1 LRFVSTYQLGHV
13 PALAEGVAAN
23 KINPFLIVFTGE
35 ADHPS
40 GQRAFPRRGSTR
52 GSRIRTSSISDV
64 AGPLPFPFQREVA
77 DSVDIK
83 PLFGL
88 GGVLIAAVA
97 SEFNDQVTSIA
108 LADVCGA
115 LGIGHDSGTWI
126 ESLYVSAEIIGMAI
140 SPWLLMTF
148 TLRRWTLFAIALC
161 GASSVLIPFSP
172 NIEAIYA
179 LRLLQGLAGGMIIPL
194 LMTTAF
200 RVLTPDIRLYGL
212 AVYAL
217 TATFTPALAATMAA
231 FWTDAVGWRF
241 VFLQAIPLCSLAGVL
256 VWYCLHQDQP
266 RYERFRLLDWRG
278 MLLLMIGTG
287 ALSTMLQQ
295 GDRLDWFNSRLICV
309 LALGSAIAIPLLLIN
324 EWFHPLPLL
333 KLQMLGRRNFAYG
346 MLALFTF
353 LIISQSGSTVPLRY
367 LQEVQGYRPLQS
379 NLITLEIAA
388 LQLVMLPAMALLLD
402 CRRVDS
408 RVVSLVGLGL
418 ILASCIGSSFLTVY
432 WNRDQFYQ
440 WQLLQAVG
448 QPMVIMPLLMMTT
461 NTVAGPA
468 EGPFAS
474 ALVNTSR
481 AVAEAASAWLLGLI
495 NRWRNAL
502 HSDRLIDEAGQDRW
516 RVIQSNGVLPQY
528 PPPLTPNGRLRLP
541 GSLEAFGHAVEQQT
555 AILSASDTFLILGAL
570 TVFLMVVVMTL
581 PVRAVPPRIHFARH

>member
-1 LRFVSTYQLGHV
+1 M
-13 PALAEGVAAN
+13 
-23 KINPFLIVFTGE
+23 
-35 ADHPS
+35 
-40 GQRAFPRRGSTR
+40 
-52 GSRIRTSSISDV
+52 
-64 AGPLPFPFQREVA
+64 EVA
-77 DSVDIK
+77 ESVDIK

-88 GGVLIAAVA
+88 GGVLIAAMA

-108 LADVCGA
+108 LADVRGA
-115 LGIGHDSGTWI
+115 LGISHDFGTWI
-126 ESLYVSAEIIGMAI
+126 ESLYVSAEIVGMAV

-148 TLRRWTLFAIALC
+148 TLRRWTLFAITLC

-172 NIEAIYA
+172 NIEAIYT

-200 RVLTPDIRLYGL
+200 RVLTPNIRLYGL

-217 TATFTPALAATMAA
+217 TATFTPALAATVAA
-231 FWTDAVGWRF
+231 LWTDVVDWRF
-241 VFLQAIPLCSLAGVL
+241 VFLQTIPLCSLAGVL

-266 RYERFRLLDWRG
+266 RYERFRILDWRG
-278 MLLLMIGTG
+278 VLLLMIGTG
-287 ALSTMLQQ
+287 ALSTMLYQ
-295 GDRLDWFNSRLICV
+295 GDRLDWFNSNLICV
-309 LALGSAIAIPLLLIN
+309 LALVSAVAIPVLLVN

-333 KLQMLGRRNFAYG
+333 KLQLLGRRNFAYG
-346 MLALFTF
+346 ALALFTF

-402 CRRVDS
+402 YRRVDS
-408 RVVSLVGLGL
+408 RVVTLVGLGL

-440 WQLLQAVG
+440 WQLLQAIG

-481 AVAEAASAWLLGLI
+481 AIAEAAGAWFLGLI
-495 NRWRNAL
+495 DRWRNAL
-502 HSDRLIDEAGQDRW
+502 HSDRIVDEAGQDRW

-528 PPPLTPNGRLRLP
+528 PPPLMPNGQPRMP
-541 GSLEAFGHAVEQQT
+541 GSLEALGHALEQQV
-555 AILSASDTFLILGAL
+555 AILSASDAYLILGAL

-581 PVRAVPPRIHFARH
+581 PVRTFPPRIHFAKH

>member
-1 LRFVSTYQLGHV
+1 LQSQLTEKE
-13 PALAEGVAAN
+13 L
-23 KINPFLIVFTGE
+23 
-35 ADHPS
+35 
-40 GQRAFPRRGSTR
+40 
-52 GSRIRTSSISDV
+52 
-64 AGPLPFPFQREVA
+64 AGP
-77 DSVDIK
+77 VDIK

-88 GGVLIAAVA
+88 GGVLIAATT
-97 SEFNDQVTSIA
+97 SQFNDQVTSIA
-108 LADVCGA
+108 LTDIRGA
-115 LGIGHDSGTWI
+115 LGISHDSGTWI

-179 LRLLQGLAGGMIIPL
+179 LRLLQGLAGGLIIPL
-194 LMTTAF
+194 LMTTAL
-200 RVLTPDIRLYGL
+200 RVLTPNIRLYGL

-217 TATFTPALAATMAA
+217 TATFTPALASTVAA
-231 FWTDAVGWRF
+231 FWTDVVDWRF
-241 VFLQAIPLCSLAGVL
+241 VFLQTIPLCSLAGAL
-256 VWYCLHQDQP
+256 VWYCLQQDQP
-266 RYERFRLLDWRG
+266 RYERLRMLDWRG
-278 MLLLMIGTG
+278 ALLLVIGAG
-287 ALSTMLQQ
+287 ALSTLLYQ

-309 LALGSAIAIPLLLIN
+309 LALVSAIAIPLLLVN
-324 EWFHPLPLL
+324 EWFHPLPFL

-346 MLALFTF
+346 ALALFIF
-353 LIISQSGSTVPLRY
+353 LVIGQSGSTVPLRY

-388 LQLVMLPAMALLLD
+388 SQLVMLPAMALLLD
-402 CRRVDS
+402 YKRVDS
-408 RVVSLVGLGL
+408 RLVSLVGLGL
-418 ILASCIGSSFLTVY
+418 MLASCMGSAFLTVY
-432 WNRDQFYQ
+432 WNRDQFYL

-481 AVAEAASAWLLGLI
+481 GVAEATGAWFLGLI
-495 NRWRNAL
+495 DRWRNAL
-502 HSDRLIDEAGQDRW
+502 HSDRIIDEVGQDRW

-528 PPPLTPNGRLRLP
+528 PPPLMPNGQPRVP
-541 GSLEAFGHAVEQQT
+541 NSLQAFSHAVQQQVT
-555 AILSASDTFLILGAL
+555 ILSTSDTFLILGAL
-570 TVFLMVVVMTL
+570 TVFLMIVVMTL
-581 PVRAVPPRIHFARH
+581 PVRTVPPRIQFAKH

>member
-1 LRFVSTYQLGHV
+1 
-13 PALAEGVAAN
+13 
-23 KINPFLIVFTGE
+23 
-35 ADHPS
+35 
-40 GQRAFPRRGSTR
+40 
-52 GSRIRTSSISDV
+52 
-64 AGPLPFPFQREVA
+64 
-77 DSVDIK
+77 VDIK

-88 GGVLIAAVA
+88 GGVLIAAMT

-108 LADVCGA
+108 LPDVRGA

-194 LMTTAF
+194 LMTTAL
-200 RVLTPDIRLYGL
+200 RILTPNIRLYGL

-217 TATFTPALAATMAA
+217 TATFIPALASTVAA
-231 FWTDAVGWRF
+231 LWADIVGWRF
-241 VFLQAIPLCSLAGVL
+241 VFLQTIPLCSVAGVL

-266 RYERFRLLDWRG
+266 RYERLRMLDWRG
-278 MLLLMIGTG
+278 ALLLVIGAG
-287 ALSTMLQQ
+287 ALSTMLYQ

-309 LALGSAIAIPLLLIN
+309 LALVSSVAIPLLLLN

-346 MLALFTF
+346 VLGLFTF
-353 LIISQSGSTVPLRY
+353 VVISQSGSTVPLRY
-367 LQEVQGYRPLQS
+367 LQQVQGYRPLQS

-388 LQLVMLPAMALLLD
+388 LQLVMLPAMALLLNYK
-402 CRRVDS
+402 RVDA

-418 ILASCIGSSFLTVY
+418 VVASCIGSAFLTVY
-432 WNRDQFYQ
+432 WNRDQFYV

-448 QPMVIMPLLMMTT
+448 QPMVIMPLLMMST
-461 NTVAGPA
+461 NTVASPA
-468 EGPFAS
+468 EGPYAS

-481 AVAEAASAWLLGLI
+481 AVAEAAGAWLLALI
-495 NRWRNAL
+495 DRWRNAL
-502 HSDRLIDEAGQDRW
+502 HSDRIIDQAGQDRW

-528 PPPLTPNGRLRLP
+528 PPPLMSDGQPRGPN
-541 GSLEAFGHAVEQQT
+541 SLQAFSHAVEQQVT
-555 AILSASDTFLILGAL
+555 ILSTSDTFLILGAL
-570 TVFLMVVVMTL
+570 AMFLMVVVMTL
-581 PVRAVPPRIHFARH
+581 PVRTMPPRIHFAKH